1 MDAALVALAFVG
13 YQVVEQVA
21 IQRPLERRTIK
32 LGPLLTVAG
41 GFAGIELYGIG
52 GALMMLL
59 IGSLAVAAADEL
71 APDS

>member
-1 MDAALVALAFVG
+1 MRYSARSSGARSSWAR
-13 YQVVEQVA
+13 YS
-21 IQRPLERRTIK
+21 
-32 LGPLLTVAG
+32 TVAG